1 MGAIVLGMR
10 LLVSMV
16 VVLLVSRVGLKVEL
30 EVRVVE

>member
-1 MGAIVLGMR
+1 MGAIVMGMR

-16 VVLLVSRVGLKVEL
+16 VVLLVIRVGLKVEL

>member
-1 MGAIVLGMR
+1 MGGIVLGMR
-10 LLVSMV
+10 LMVSMV

>member
-1 MGAIVLGMR
+1 MGAIVMGMR

>member
-16 VVLLVSRVGLKVEL
+16 VVLLVSRVGLKVEI